1 MVSKRKALV
10 HLRTADPVLAGLMDG
25 VGPFRMEFREPTF
38 DTLVRSIVFQQ
49 LSGRVAR
56 VIFGRLLEALGG
68 SVSPEGVLSLDVPK
82 MRAIG
87 LSGQKSAYIQ
97 DLARHTTSGEIV
109 FEQLKRLRDADVIAV
124 LTQVKGVGVWT
135 AQMFLMFALQRPDV
149 LPVAD
154 LGIRSAIRKA
164 YELEELPTAAEVE
177 RIGQPWRPY
186 CTVACWYLWRSL
198 DTEAAM

>member
-1 MVSKRKALV
+1 
-10 HLRTADPVLAGLMDG
+10 
-25 VGPFRMEFREPTF
+25 MEYRDPTF

-56 VIFGRLLEALGG
+56 VIFGRLLEALAG
-68 SVSPEGVLSLDVPK
+68 SVTPEGVLGLDAQT
-82 MRAIG
+82 MRAAG
-87 LSGQKSAYIQ
+87 LSGQKSAYIR
-97 DLARHTTSGEIV
+97 DLARHAAEGEIV
-109 FEQLKRLRDADVIAV
+109 FEQLKRMPDADVIAV

-154 LGIRSAIRKA
+154 LGIRTAIRKA
-164 YELEELPTAAEVE
+164 YELEELPKAAEVE

-198 DTEAAM
+198 DTDAAM